1 MICNITFFNISM
13 YDKELY
19 LRKLIHSKN
28 WLIRLLQK
36 INTQLYKIER
46 IIKKVTCY
54 ENIYLSPH
62 VEIILENLSRANVY
76 IIKLK
81 QKITELELI
90 IKNKIYFIQNIRN
103 YIITKRLANW
113 ISLQWVQYIL
123 Q

>member
-1 MICNITFFNISM
+1 MICDITFFNISM

-19 LRKLIHSKN
+19 LRKLIRSKN

-36 INTQLYKIER
+36 INTQLYKIEH

-54 ENIYLSPH
+54 ENTYLSPH

-90 IKNKIYFIQNIRN
+90 IKNKIYFIQNICN

-113 ISLQWVQYIL
+113 ISLRWVQYIL